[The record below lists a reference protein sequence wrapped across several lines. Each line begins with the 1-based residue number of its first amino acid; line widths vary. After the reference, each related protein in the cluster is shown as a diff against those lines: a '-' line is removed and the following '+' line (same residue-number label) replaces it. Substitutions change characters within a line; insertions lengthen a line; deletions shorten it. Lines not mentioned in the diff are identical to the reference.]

1 MQPLMHHII
10 HFLAFHFSVA
20 LFAVNH
26 FCRMDDLFDHD
37 DDNVYEGEQNEAYEE
52 GYDEEIT
59 QEDAWVI
66 ISKYFEEKGLV
77 RQQIDSF
84 DEFVNSMIQELVDDA
99 GEVKVVP
106 QDQFNGQAIEMVGHD
121 HCHISL
127 LFLII
132 CTPSMR
138 IFVQI
143 DYPVLLCTSISC
155 HIYIIS
161 LTPPSFSVSMH
172 ISINTYSINTK

>member
-1 MQPLMHHII
+1 
-10 HFLAFHFSVA
+10 
-20 LFAVNH
+20 
-26 FCRMDDLFDHD
+26 MD
-37 DDNVYEGEQNEAYEE
+37 QSYEE

-106 QDQFNGQAIEMVGHD
+106 QDQFNGQAIEMVRKKYLLH
-121 HCHISL
+121 SLSNQPLSTTFVML
-127 LFLII
+127 LFYNVPLQYMH
-132 CTPSMR
+132 S
-138 IFVQI
+138 IF
-143 DYPVLLCTSISC
+143 YFFLC
-155 HIYIIS
+155 
-161 LTPPSFSVSMH
+161 SFSS
-172 ISINTYSINTK
+172 NTK